1 MIEIPKGINSRSNQ
15 MTFFLQKT
23 SIGKTNDTNLKKL
36 EKKYLYA
43 NGVFLKSTS
52 LITKIALR
60 FM

>member
-1 MIEIPKGINSRSNQ
+1 